1 MKGKLLRSLAAALC
15 LACLLLLI
23 ILKIRNHSRLFGGEI
38 FFLYLSGYGLIRF
51 GTEWLRTDKL
61 LLPGTEYGICWL
73 ISGVL
78 FILFALVGLICRAMA
93 KKRLQIEE
101 EHRERRER
109 TREVVEEENAKH
121 DAEDAIRLARDL
133 HVDPE
138 DQEALLAEIEKEA
151 EKAMKE
157 IQAETAEAVSEAVKE

>member
-1 MKGKLLRSLAAALC
+1 M
-15 LACLLLLI
+15 
-23 ILKIRNHSRLFGGEI
+23 
-38 FFLYLSGYGLIRF
+38 
-51 GTEWLRTDKL
+51 
-61 LLPGTEYGICWL
+61 
-73 ISGVL
+73 
-78 FILFALVGLICRAMA
+78 
-93 KKRLQIEE
+93 
-101 EHRERRER
+101 
-109 TREVVEEENAKH
+109 VEEENAKH